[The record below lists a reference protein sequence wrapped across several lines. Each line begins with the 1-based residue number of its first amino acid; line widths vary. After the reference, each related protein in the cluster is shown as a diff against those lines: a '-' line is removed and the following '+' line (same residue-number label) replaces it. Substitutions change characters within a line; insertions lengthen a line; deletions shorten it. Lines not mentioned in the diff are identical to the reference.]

1 MYSAGWIIWNFL
13 HAYLLSL
20 LWLISKFIFGIF
32 SGLFVCKLLNL
43 LLFIFFQIY
52 LPLWKCLIL
61 IPVVY
66 IYIPLQFSTSLLPYL
81 CFNFA
86 LLPCFFFFCLFVNI
100 LLTRLSFFYI
110 ILFVFCTFCVRVG
123 GGCLFIWYYSHN
135 ILFIYLF
142 IYFYIDIY
150 ICIAYCILV
159 TFLVFII
166 IRNRHI

>member
-1 MYSAGWIIWNFL
+1 MLFDREKKRKKIFRHTVPIQFL
-13 HAYLLSL
+13 
-20 LWLISKFIFGIF
+20 
-32 SGLFVCKLLNL
+32 L

-110 ILFVFCTFCVRVG
+110 IFFVFCTFCVRVCVG
-123 GGCLFIWYYSHN
+123 GE
-135 ILFIYLF
+135 FIYL
-142 IYFYIDIY
+142 
-150 ICIAYCILV
+150 ILF
-159 TFLVFII
+159 T
-166 IRNRHI
+166 